1 MKHLSI
7 AGYVFF
13 SMLSAQ
19 IISCNE
25 KKNIPSIDAIN
36 ALQLKIG
43 EAVFCGS
50 TEKLGS
56 VAFDVSGSEKVKKDF
71 NLAISFLHSF
81 DDCAR
86 RGILESDSRND
97 FDGLDRRGAFGSRT
111 SSLIEK
117 NRLRSG
123 ITRDGRQH
131 LLHF

>member
-36 ALQLKIG
+36 ALQLKRG

-81 DDCAR
+81 EYDEAEKIFASIIAEDPACAMAYW
-86 RGILESDSRND
+86 GVAMSN
-97 FDGLDRRGAFGSRT
+97 
-111 SSLIEK
+111 
-117 NRLRSG
+117 
-123 ITRDGRQH
+123 
-131 LLHF
+131 